1 MPPPGPGNRFPDIT
15 LRDGKGREAAA
26 PAGPVLYGFFKTT
39 CPTCEFAWPFLDRI
53 RRRSERG
60 PLSVVAVSQDEPD
73 DAARF
78 AEDLKIAIP
87 TLYDPEPWRA
97 SETLGLESVPTFFF
111 VGADGRI
118 RDTVVG
124 FQRDK
129 MDELAGLASE
139 MAGRPASALFS
150 PRENIPAI
158 KPG

>member
-1 MPPPGPGNRFPDIT
+1 MPPPGPGNRFPDIA
-15 LRDGKGREAAA
+15 LRDEKGGEAAA
-26 PAGPVLYGFFKTT
+26 PAGPALYGFFKTT

-53 RRRSERG
+53 RRRAEGG
-60 PLSVVAVSQDEPD
+60 PLSVVAVSQDEPEV
-73 DAARF
+73 AARF

-87 TLYDPEPWRA
+87 TLFDPEPWRA
-97 SETLGLESVPTFFF
+97 SEALDLENVPTFFF

-129 MDELAGLASE
+129 MDELARLASE
-139 MAGRPASALFS
+139 LSGRPAPALFS
-150 PRENIPAI
+150 PGENIPAI